1 MVAVYGDVQAKD
13 DYTHPLG
20 PEQHFNESMYFNFF
34 DHKRGAGGFA
44 RIGNRANEG
53 YAEVTVCLYL
63 PTGEVLFNYMR
74 PQIEGNEAMDAGGM
88 RFEVVE
94 PLAKHRT
101 TYQGGAVYLTDPA
114 QMTDPGQAFREN
126 PYKKVTLDISHEAV
140 GPVYGS
146 SGRNARP
153 EADPEKEFGRAH
165 YEQHMRTSGSITV
178 DGERTE
184 IDGTGLRDHSWGPRY
199 WQAIHSYRW
208 LTCTFGPDLGIMVSE
223 IMREKNGE
231 RAQNGVV
238 VRGEGLERITS
249 VGIDT
254 EFAPE
259 SMFHKRMKAHLGLA
273 NGERLELDGRVKSF
287 IPLRNRRAGMVTH
300 IGEGMTEY
308 RLGDRVAF
316 GISEY
321 LDQVE

>member
-1 MVAVYGDVQAKD
+1 MVAVFGNITAQD

-20 PEQHFNESMYFNFF
+20 PEENFNESMYFNFF
-34 DHKRGAGGFA
+34 DPAKACGGFV

-53 YAEVTVCLYL
+53 YAEVTLTLYL

-74 PQIEGNEAMDAGGM
+74 PHIDGNDAMEAGGM
-88 RFEVVE
+88 RLETLE

-101 TYQGGAVYLTDPA
+101 TYSGGAVFLADPT
-114 QMTDPGQAFREN
+114 QMADPGEAFRNN
-126 PYKKVTLDISHEAV
+126 PHKKVSLDIQHEAV
-140 GPVYGS
+140 GPVYG
-146 SGRNARP
+146 RADDRQANENP
-153 EADPEKEFGRAH
+153 EEQFGRAH
-165 YEQHMRTSGSITV
+165 YEQHMRTRGSITI
-178 DGERTE
+178 DGETTE

-208 LTCTFGPDLGIMVSE
+208 LTCTFGDDFGIMVSE
-223 IMREKNGE
+223 ITRKPGE

-238 VRGEGLERITS
+238 VRGEGLERI
-249 VGIDT
+249 VKVDLDN
-254 EFAPE
+254 EFVEGTP
-259 SMFHKRMKAHLGLA
+259 FHKRMTAHLGLESGA
-273 NGERLELDGRVKSF
+273 EMTLEGEVKSF

-308 RLGDRVAF
+308 RCEGRTAF

-321 LDQVE
+321 LDQVQ